1 MEKTLEYLT
10 HHPVFFV
17 IAVIIS
23 VMILFS
29 SLKKIVELLL
39 MVAAL
44 VVLYAAWLQVTGG
57 HVPELFKSLE
67 QTIGN
72 WFHLLGD
79 LFTWLFS
86 FLKFPNKGVV

>member
-1 MEKTLEYLT
+1 MEKTLDYLT

-44 VVLYAAWLQVTGG
+44 VVLYAAWLYLSGG
-57 HVPELFKSLE
+57 HVPEGFRSIEQFFNHWFHVLGDGATSLLNLFKASKRE
-67 QTIGN
+67 
-72 WFHLLGD
+72 LL
-79 LFTWLFS
+79 
-86 FLKFPNKGVV
+86 

>member
-1 MEKTLEYLT
+1 MEKTVEYLT

-17 IAVIIS
+17 LAVIIS

-29 SLKKIVELLL
+29 SLKKIVELLF

-44 VVLYAAWLQVTGG
+44 VVLYAAYLYVSGG
-57 HVPELFKSLE
+57 HVPDVFKSLE

-86 FLKFPNKGVV
+86 FLKFPKKGVV